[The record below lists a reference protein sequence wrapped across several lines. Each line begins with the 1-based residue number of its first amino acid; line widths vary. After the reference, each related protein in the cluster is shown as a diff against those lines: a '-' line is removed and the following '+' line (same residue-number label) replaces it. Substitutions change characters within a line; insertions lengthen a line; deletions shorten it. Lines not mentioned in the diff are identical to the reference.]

1 MKKIIVLL
9 VLFSSLQGTAQTLQ
23 PIVEHTLQGNVE
35 ITNFIVKDTLLLWP
49 QGEEGLKIYT
59 ISNPDSLKLLS
70 TFKEY
75 ETRSRKDIY
84 GTAYQTL
91 LRNDTVFLCYGEL
104 GLKILD
110 ISEPRVPIE
119 LGTYYRHHSVYT
131 LDIYNNYAFLGLK
144 DLGLEIVDFSS
155 MKNIEMVGRNN
166 LKDFPTQHVVVLPPH
181 TFVSGGKR
189 GIKIFKFRPPFT
201 DFKWEQYPKDYH
213 PENDANK
220 LVISG
225 KYGYLVND
233 FKGLTV
239 LNLTLPSYPMQ
250 QTTIK
255 TDGRS
260 QDILLNETNLYV
272 ASGKS
277 IYLYD
282 ISDKANPTLI
292 SQYESNKKRFQAL
305 YLANGQLWAVYTKG
319 FRSFGI
325 MLFDIL
331 Q

>member
-1 MKKIIVLL
+1 MRKIVILL
-9 VLFSSLQGTAQTLQ
+9 VLFNSLHGAAQTLQ
-23 PIVEHTLQGNVE
+23 PLTEHTLEGKVE
-35 ITNFIVKDTLLLWP
+35 MTNFIVKDTLLIWP

-75 ETRSRKDIY
+75 ATRSRRDIY
-84 GTAYQTL
+84 GTAYHTL
-91 LRNDTVFLCYGEL
+91 MRNDTVFLCYGEL

-110 ISEPRVPIE
+110 ISEPRIPVE
-119 LGTYYRHHSVYT
+119 LGTYYRNHSVYT
-131 LDIYNNYAFLGLK
+131 LDLYKNYAFLGLK

-155 MKNIEMVGRNN
+155 MNNIEMAGRNN
-166 LKDFPTQHVVVLPPH
+166 LKDFPSQHVVVMPPY
-181 TFVSGGKR
+181 TLVSGGKR
-189 GIKIFKFRPPFT
+189 GIKIFKFRSPFT
-201 DFKWEQYPKDYH
+201 EFKWAHYPKDYH

-220 LVISG
+220 LVVSG
-225 KYGYLVND
+225 KHGYLAND

-255 TDGRS
+255 TDGRAE
-260 QDILLNETNLYV
+260 DILLNNTTLYV

-282 ISDKANPTLI
+282 ISDKATPTLI
-292 SQYESNKKRFQAL
+292 SQYESKKKRFQAL
-305 YLANGQLWAVYTKG
+305 YLANGQLWALYDRG